1 MRCKSIVVPLDAQST
16 KKEIEY
22 VINDCRPDIVFISDD
37 KKATDAIL
45 SAAKKAF
52 IQAVEQARQSGLD
65 EETLKNIIDTTF
77 KGGNPDD

>member
-37 KKATDAIL
+37 KKEMFSDINLQGSRLYTKDNFQLSDDTSIAATDIKTH
-45 SAAKKAF
+45 S
-52 IQAVEQARQSGLD
+52 
-65 EETLKNIIDTTF
+65 
-77 KGGNPDD
+77 